1 MRLPESKIKE
11 AILHPEEE
19 VRLSALTYFANSFT
33 TDELAKTLVIESVEK
48 YGRDS
53 AFRILRAA
61 ERLPQSESS
70 FNWLLNELQSDFDPS
85 NVDQANYKFAV
96 CLALLSAPLELLV
109 EQKNKILE
117 CPSFAPELVPAL
129 NELTTMASWDWDTG
143 WKAFNAF
150 IRELQR
156 SEFTNNHAWH
166 HNRLIRVLGRMD
178 DGVDQIL
185 NLLKGI
191 YRGTDRSL
199 MQWADPSIVEL
210 AGEMRLKE
218 AIPFIID
225 RLYEGNESVLDIC
238 GPVLAKIGGDEVVEA
253 VSECWANGNE
263 DIRFICTEALDHI
276 HTDLSAETCLEF
288 LNDEGDFEIK
298 LHLGQAVLSHFTLGQ
313 VDAIREMVLG
323 DDDELEPDQ
332 WDLRHRLVATATIT
346 GERFPEY
353 EEWHQDAVSTKYGWG
368 HRDRTRIADNF
379 RIDEPEPE
387 FEADVD
393 DDIFPEPRAKK
404 ISRNDR
410 CPCGSGK
417 KFKKCCIDK
426 DFEWLEDEDGNI
438 FKSIPMSDEMVD
450 VLQSQ
455 REAFVKTH
463 GREPG
468 PNDPVFPDM
477 PHPEHLEHE
486 MVQAMKLAN
495 IDPAKIYAFEKT
507 GRLVTEE
514 NQDVLTEAD
523 LAEWEAAIDEYER
536 NGKE

>member
-19 VRLSALTYFANSFT
+19 VRLSALTYFAASFT
-33 TDELAKTLVIESVEK
+33 TDESVMPLVIEAIEK

-70 FNWLLNELQSDFDPS
+70 FNWLLNELQAEFDPS
-85 NVDQANYKFAV
+85 KVDQDNFRFAV

-109 EQKNKILE
+109 DHQNIILNS
-117 CPSFAPELVPAL
+117 PNFAPELVPAL
-129 NELTTMASWDWDTG
+129 NELVTMASWDWDTG

-150 IRELQR
+150 IREIQR
-156 SEFTNNHAWH
+156 REFTNNDAIRHA
-166 HNRLIRVLGRMD
+166 RLVRVLGRLN
-178 DGVDQIL
+178 DGADQIL

-199 MQWADPSIVEL
+199 MQWADSSIVEL

-218 AIPFIID
+218 AIPLIID
-225 RLYEGNESVLDIC
+225 RMYEGNETVLDEC
-238 GPVLAKIGGDEVVEA
+238 GPVLAKIGGNEVVEA

-263 DIRFICTEALDHI
+263 DIRFICTEALDDI
-276 HTDLSAETCLEF
+276 HTDLSAETCLE
-288 LNDEGDFEIK
+288 LLKNEDDLDLR
-298 LHLGQAVLSHFTLGQ
+298 LHLGQAVLSHFTLSHI
-313 VDAIREMVLG
+313 DIIREMLTG
-323 DDDELEPDQ
+323 NDDELIPDQ
-332 WDLRHRLVATATIT
+332 WDLRHRLIATATIT

-353 EEWHQDAVSTKYGWG
+353 AEWHQDAVSTKYGWG
-368 HRDRTRIADNF
+368 HIDRTRIADNF
-379 RIDEPEPE
+379 RLDEPEPE
-387 FEADVD
+387 VEADD
-393 DDIFPEPRAKK
+393 DYFEPRAKK
-404 ISRNDR
+404 ISRNDP

-438 FKSIPMSDEMVD
+438 FKSIPMSDDMVD
-450 VLQSQ
+450 MLQSQ

-468 PNDPVFPDM
+468 PDDPVFPDM

-514 NQDVLTEAD
+514 NQNVLTEAD
-523 LAEWEAAIDEYER
+523 LAEWEAAIDEYEER
-536 NGKE
+536 FGV